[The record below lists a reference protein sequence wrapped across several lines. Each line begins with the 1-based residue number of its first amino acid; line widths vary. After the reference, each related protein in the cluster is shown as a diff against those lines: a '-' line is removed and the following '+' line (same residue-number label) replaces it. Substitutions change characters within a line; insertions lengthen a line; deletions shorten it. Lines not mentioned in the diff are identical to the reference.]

1 MKDRVPL
8 YPGRVIL
15 NPVSGQENTYD
26 LIEADQPLQ
35 EGTPLTKANL
45 LSDPTAAA
53 IASAT
58 GIANSD
64 NPVINEMLA
73 NIAAVIGT
81 NLKLTKTGSYV
92 GTGTKGQSNAVQLAI
107 GFCPVFVAVLAAG
120 SGRQGLIIYD
130 KTSDTFCS
138 KTYNWSDHLTV
149 QYADGVLSYYT
160 TNLGSAAVSYQLND
174 ASINYYWVAIGEGM
188 S

>member
-26 LIEADQPLQ
+26 LTRADQPQQ
-35 EGTPLTKANL
+35 EGTPLNKANL
-45 LSDPTAAA
+45 LSDTTAAA

-58 GIANSD
+58 KIANSSD
-64 NPVINEMLA
+64 PVINEMLA

-92 GTGTKGQSNAVQLAI
+92 GTGTKGQNNAIQLVI
-107 GFCPVFVAVLAAG
+107 GFCPVFVAVLNKG
-120 SGRQGLIIYD
+120 STRPGLIIYD

-138 KTYNWSDHLTV
+138 NTYDWRDYLTV

-160 TNLGSAAVSYQLND
+160 TMTGSSAVYYQLNEK
-174 ASINYYWVAIGEGM
+174 SVNYYWVAIGEGM

>member
-26 LIEADQPLQ
+26 LTEADQPLQ

-45 LSDPTAAA
+45 LSDTTAAA

-73 NIAAVIGT
+73 NIATVIGT
-81 NLKLTKTGSYV
+81 NLQITKTGSYV
-92 GTGTKGQSNAVQLAI
+92 GTGTSGKANAVQLSI
-107 GFCPVFVAVLAAG
+107 GFCPAFVAILGTG
-120 SGRQGLIIYD
+120 SGREGLIIHN
-130 KTSDTFCS
+130 KTNGDFIS
-138 KTYNWSDHLTV
+138 KTYTWTDKLTV
-149 QYADGVLSYYT
+149 NYADGVLSYYT
-160 TNLGSAAVSYQLND
+160 TVVSASNYQLNE
-174 ASINYYWVAIGEGM
+174 AEISYYWVAIGDD
-188 S
+188 SI

>member
-26 LIEADQPLQ
+26 LTRADQPQQ
-35 EGTPLTKANL
+35 EGTPLNKANL
-45 LSDPTAAA
+45 LSDTTAAA

-58 GIANSD
+58 KISNSSD
-64 NPVINEMLA
+64 PVIDEMLA

-92 GTGTKGQSNAVQLAI
+92 GTGTKGQKNAIQLAI

-130 KTSDTFCS
+130 KISDTFCS
-138 KTYNWSDHLTV
+138 KTYNWSDKLTV
-149 QYADGVLSYYT
+149 QYANGVLSYYT
-160 TNLGSAAVSYQLND
+160 TNLGSSGVSYQLNEE
-174 ASINYYWVAIGEGM
+174 SVNYYWVAIGEGM